1 MYEKAKAL
9 IREFEGLR
17 LEAYRCP
24 AGVLTIGYGHTEGVK
39 EGEVITEAEAEQLLE
54 SDIDKAANQVKSV
67 VTVPLTDSQL
77 DALIDFT
84 FNLGIGNLKSSTLL
98 KKLNAGDYIGAAEEF
113 SKWIYSGKIIL
124 PGLVRRREI
133 EKQLFLSAN

>member
-24 AGVLTIGYGHTEGVK
+24 AGVLTIGYGHTEDVK
-39 EGEVITEAEAEQLLE
+39 EGEVITEAEAEQLL
-54 SDIDKAANQVKSV
+54 DYDTDKAAKQVKSV
-67 VTVPLTDSQL
+67 VTVPLIDSQL
-77 DALIDFT
+77 NALIDFT

-113 SKWIYSGKIIL
+113 SKWIYSGKTVL

>member
-24 AGVLTIGYGHTEGVK
+24 AGVLTIGYGHTSNVK
-39 EGEVITEAEAEQLLE
+39 EGMSITEAEAEQLLNTDVE
-54 SDIDKAANQVKSV
+54 SAAAQVKFAV
-67 VTVPLTDSQL
+67 KVELNANQL
-77 DALIDFT
+77 DALIDFV
-84 FNLGIGNLKSSTLL
+84 FNLGIGNLRSSTLL
-98 KKLNAGDYIGAAEEF
+98 KKLNTGDYSGAAEEF
-113 SKWIYSGKIIL
+113 SKWVYSGKTVL

-133 EKQLFLSAN
+133 EKQLFLAI

>member
-39 EGEVITEAEAEQLLE
+39 EGEVITEVEAEQLLD
-54 SDIDKAANQVKSV
+54 SDTNKVAKQVKSV

-98 KKLNAGDYIGAAEEF
+98 KKLNAGDYAGTAEEF
-113 SKWIYSGKIIL
+113 NKWIYSGKAVL

>member
-39 EGEVITEAEAEQLLE
+39 EGESITEAEAEQLLD
-54 SDIDKAANQVKSV
+54 SDIDKVAKQVKSV
-67 VTVPLTDSQL
+67 VTVPLTNSQL

-113 SKWIYSGKIIL
+113 NKWVYSGKTVL
-124 PGLVRRREI
+124 PGLIRRREI
-133 EKQLFLSAN
+133 EKQLFLSVN